1 MKLKYI
7 KEKNNIKKM
16 NVKETFLKLTTHT
29 TPYQKEKEYLKDIL
43 PMNILKED
51 PVGNLFVKIGNS
63 NTMFAAHLDTV
74 GGDVPIEHV
83 IEGNII
89 KTNGKSVLGAD
100 DKAGVVVLLYM
111 IEAGIPGMYTFF
123 LGEEVGCKGSR
134 ALSAWVEKNKNNADY
149 KDINK
154 VVSFD
159 RKDVDSVITYQMSE
173 RCCSDDFAESLIKE
187 LGANGLKFRKDTGG
201 VLTDSVH
208 FTDVYAECT
217 NLSVGY
223 WNQHSNT
230 ERQDIE
236 FLEKLCVACT
246 KVKWDDLTIKRKPG
260 ETERLSYGRGSYSTY
275 GGGRGSY
282 NDWDEHDYGN
292 YYGGG
297 GGGAGWNNTRSDTY
311 SSSSKTGTGEYV
323 TDWRGDKVKA
333 KDSVYCEFDKKHCLK
348 DEAIWVDLLGFYT
361 TPDENTKRKTTT
373 SSTGGN
379 SESAKAYNDNKSPE
393 LKSGNDFSQNMKI
406 IHPTFGEGE
415 VVNKTP
421 DGKKI
426 EVKFKDGRKT
436 LLVSVAKMKK
446 A

>member
-1 MKLKYI
+1 LIIKLKYI

-16 NVKETFLKLTTHT
+16 NVKETFLRLTTHT
-29 TPYQKEKEYLKDIL
+29 VPYNKEIDYLKNLL

-74 GGDVPIEHV
+74 GGDVPVEHV

-89 KTNGKSVLGAD
+89 KTDGKSILGAD

-134 ALSAWVEKNKNNADY
+134 ALSSWIEKNKNDVNY
-149 KDINK
+149 KNINK

-173 RCCSDDFAESLIKE
+173 RTCSDEFADSLIKE
-187 LGANGLKFRKDTGG
+187 LGSQGLKFRKDTGG
-201 VLTDSVH
+201 ILTDSVQ
-208 FTDVYAECT
+208 FTDLYAECT

-223 WNQHSNT
+223 WSQHTNA

-236 FLEKLCVACT
+236 FLDKLCVACT
-246 KVKWDDLTIKRKPG
+246 KVDWDNLTIKRKPG
-260 ETERLSYGRGSYSTY
+260 ETERLSYGRSNSYS
-275 GGGRGSY
+275 GRASY
-282 NDWDEHDYGN
+282 NDWDDYEYGN
-292 YYGGG
+292 YMGGS
-297 GGGAGWNNTRSDTY
+297 GANYNWNNTRSNTY
-311 SSSSKTGTGEYV
+311 SSTSKSSGEYV
-323 TDWRGDKVKA
+323 TDWRGDTVKA
-333 KDSVYCEFDKKHCLK
+333 DKAVWCEFDKKHCLK

-361 TPDENTKRKTTT
+361 TPDENTKRKTTSIT
-373 SSTGGN
+373 TTGN
-379 SESAKAYNDNKSPE
+379 SDISKSYNDNKSPE
-393 LKSGNDFSQNMKI
+393 LKSGDNFTPNMKI

-415 VVNKTP
+415 VINKTP
-421 DGKKI
+421 DGKKVEI
-426 EVKFKDGRKT
+426 KFKDGRKT
-436 LLVSVAKMKK
+436 LLVSVAKMKRI
-446 A
+446 

>member
-1 MKLKYI
+1 
-7 KEKNNIKKM
+7 M

-29 TPYQKEKEYLKDIL
+29 VPYLKEYDYLKDVF
-43 PMNILKED
+43 PFDKMEKD
-51 PVGNLFVKIGNS
+51 PVGNYYIKIGNS
-63 NTMFAAHLDTV
+63 NSMFAAHLDTV
-74 GGDVPIEHV
+74 GGDVPVEHV

-100 DKAGVVVLLYM
+100 DKAGVVILLYM
-111 IEAGIPGMYTFF
+111 IEAGIPGLYTFF

-134 ALSAWVEKNKNNADY
+134 PLSSWIEKNMSGEKNSKKIKDERY

-159 RKDVDSVITYQMSE
+159 RKDVDSVITYQMSD
-173 RCCSDDFAESLIKE
+173 RCCSDEFANSLIKE
-187 LGANGLKFRKDTGG
+187 LGDNSLKFKKDTGG

-208 FTDVYAECT
+208 FTDIYAECT

-223 WNQHSNT
+223 WQQHQNS

-246 KVKWDDLTIKRKPG
+246 KINWDGLTVKREPG
-260 ETERLSYGRGSYSTY
+260 TTERLSYGRGSYNHRNYNNDYDDYDY
-275 GGGRGSY
+275 G
-282 NDWDEHDYGN
+282 YGN
-292 YYGGG
+292 YTGSGV
-297 GGGAGWNNTRSDTY
+297 ANNWQSTKNTQH
-311 SSSSKTGTGEYV
+311 SSSSKASGEFV

-333 KDSVYCEFDKKHCLK
+333 TDAVYCEFDKKHCLR

-373 SSTGGN
+373 STTNDDYKNNTS
-379 SESAKAYNDNKSPE
+379 SEIKN
-393 LKSGNDFSQNMKI
+393 GNDINVGMEI
-406 IHPTFGEGE
+406 IHPVFGKGK
-415 VVNKTP
+415 VANKAP
-421 DGKKI
+421 DGKKV
-426 EVKFKDGRKT
+426 EVQFDTSTRKT

-446 A
+446 V